1 MASHGLYLALLG
13 PPEVTVDGKAL
24 EVDTRKAIA
33 LIAYLTISGS
43 QPTREQLADLLWP
56 ELEPERGRATLRRT
70 LSTLRTGLSG
80 KWLHS
85 DRSRVWLNGDQRSS
99 DVDRVN
105 ELLLIDHGH
114 GADKV
119 CPDCAPGL
127 AEAEALFRGPFM
139 AGFYLRDSSDFDD
152 WQRREEEHH
161 QRTHREILERLG
173 LAWAASGRFGDAAAA
188 ARRRI
193 VLDPLDESAHRE
205 LMQYLVWNG
214 DRAGALRQFRE
225 CAAVLDRELGV
236 SPLPETR
243 VLYEQILEEKEP
255 PAPAGRV
262 VATPVA
268 ATVAD
273 GGNAVP
279 GFVGRSA
286 ELSSLQEA
294 RRLLITVTGEE
305 GIGKT
310 RLIDQWLAGEARPSA
325 RSSAPPGA
333 SSVPYLAFRDA
344 LAAAAQSAGGQR
356 PPPAASEAVRLLPEL
371 VSHGFDMPVAS
382 GDQPG
387 AVGRFHAGVAAAFAY
402 LLRGGVVVI
411 DDAQWLDDSSVGM
424 LSFLLTHPLEQS
436 PQFVLA
442 MREEELDASHPL
454 LTLVRRL
461 ERAGDALRIRLGPLP
476 PSESLQLLGQGEHL
490 AAGMTERILGMAG
503 GNPLF
508 VLAFRDTIGSKGED
522 VPEGLKEVVA
532 ARIEGLDDAAQQVLA
547 AASVAGSDFDAD
559 LLRAVAGRSEEE
571 IAGSVEAMIHRRIL
585 KETGAG
591 LGFTHEVIRKAVYER
606 LAAVRRRLL
615 HGRTADALAKRH
627 LPASHAHH
635 LEQAGRG
642 GEAAIAHGL
651 AGEEALTVFAY
662 PEARMHLEAALSLGH
677 PDRSTVNLR
686 LGDTFL
692 RMGEYGRALAA
703 YEAVGSPGTNAE
715 VEHRIGEVYR
725 RLGRHQL
732 AEAAYAAASELALDD
747 AIASQ
752 IAANRALVAHSQRD
766 VVRARG
772 FSDVA
777 LARAADAGDGAVLA
791 QAWNLAGMLNSNPER
806 AVADFE
812 KALAKAEEIGRPDL
826 AAAALNNL
834 AIARRR
840 AGDQPG
846 AVADASRALA
856 LLEPVGDRHQL
867 AALHSNL
874 ADALHS
880 AGDEGGARRH
890 LTESARLFA
899 EVGEEIGKWEPAI
912 WKLSEW

>member
-1 MASHGLYLALLG
+1 MPHPGLHLALLG
-13 PPEVTVDGKAL
+13 SPEITVDGKPL

-33 LIAYLTISGS
+33 LISYLAVSGK
-43 QPTREQLADLLWP
+43 QATREQLADLLWP
-56 ELEPERGRATLRRT
+56 ELDRERGRATLRRT

-80 KWLHS
+80 KWLHT
-85 DRSRVWLNGDQRSS
+85 DRTRVWLNGDHRST
-99 DVDRVN
+99 DVEQVDD
-105 ELLLIDHGH
+105 LLRTDHAH
-114 GADKV
+114 GVDKL
-119 CPDCAPGL
+119 CPNCAPGL
-127 AEAEALFRGPFM
+127 AEAAALFRGPFM

-173 LAWAASGRFGDAAAA
+173 LAWAAAGRFADAAGA

-193 VLDPLDESAHRE
+193 ALDSLDEAAHRE

-243 VLYEQILEEKEP
+243 LLYEQILEENEP
-255 PAPAGRV
+255 AAPAGRV

-268 ATVAD
+268 APLTR
-273 GGNAVP
+273 GGDDEP
-279 GFVGRSA
+279 RFVGRSA
-286 ELSSLQEA
+286 ELSSLQQA
-294 RRLLITVTGEE
+294 RRLLVTLTGEE

-310 RLIDQWLAGEARPSA
+310 RLIDQWLAQDARPSA

-344 LAAAAQSAGGQR
+344 LVSAVRLGTTER
-356 PPPAASEAVRLLPEL
+356 PPPAAAEAVRLLPEL
-371 VSHGFDMPVAS
+371 VSHGFDTPGPS

-387 AVGRFHAGVAAAFAY
+387 AVGRFHAGVAAAFAH

-424 LSFLLTHPLEQS
+424 LSFLLTHPVEQS

-461 ERAGDALRIRLGPLP
+461 ERTGDALRVRLKPLA
-476 PSESLQLLGQGEHL
+476 PSDAFELLNHGEHL
-490 AAGMTERILGMAG
+490 AAGRAERILEMAG

-508 VLAFRDTIGSKGED
+508 ILAFRDAIGSEGED
-522 VPEGLKEVVA
+522 LPEGLREVVA
-532 ARIEGLDDAAQQVLA
+532 ARIEGLDGAAQQILA
-547 AASVAGSDFDAD
+547 AAAVAGSDFDAD

-571 IAGSVEAMIHRRIL
+571 IASSVEAMMQRRIL
-585 KETGAG
+585 KEMGSG
-591 LGFTHEVIRKAVYER
+591 LGFTLEVIRTAVYER

-615 HGRTADALAKRH
+615 HSRTADALAKRH

-635 LEQAGRG
+635 LELAGRAE
-642 GEAAIAHGL
+642 EAAVAHGM
-651 AGEEALTVFAY
+651 AGEEALAVFAY
-662 PEARMHLEAALSLGH
+662 PEARSHLEAALSLGH
-677 PDRSTVNLR
+677 PDRSVVNLR
-686 LGDTFL
+686 LGDAFL
-692 RMGEYGRALAA
+692 RMGDYGRALAA

-732 AEAAYAAASELALDD
+732 ADASYAAASELAVDD
-747 AIASQ
+747 TIASQ
-752 IAANRALVAHSQRD
+752 IAANRALVAYSLGD
-766 VVRARG
+766 VPKARK
-772 FSDVA
+772 FSEVA
-777 LARAADAGDGAVLA
+777 LARATDAGDGAVLA
-791 QAWNLAGMLNSNPER
+791 QAWNLAGMLNSHPDR
-806 AVADFE
+806 SVADFE
-812 KALAKAEEIGRPDL
+812 RALAKAEEIGRPDL
-826 AAAALNNL
+826 AAATLNNL

-840 AGDQPG
+840 AGDQIG

-880 AGDEGGARRH
+880 AGDEGNARRH

-899 EVGEEIGKWEPAI
+899 EVGEEVGQWEPEI